1 MDYILLCE
9 LDSILIFHL
18 TGSHEL
24 ARHKR
29 SIVKDFQCPSSY
41 GYYRHPTTCNQY
53 VWCVDSVPHLQEC
66 LGDNLFNYDI
76 KRCDV
81 PSKVGGCDGNRRRSQ
96 KSSSFK
102 ASPHSLSRN
111 KRSFVKDF
119 QCPSSYGYYRHP
131 TTCNQYVWCVDSVP
145 HLQECLGD
153 NLFNYDIKR
162 CDVPSKVGGCD
173 GNRRRS
179 QRSSSFK
186 ASPAVS
192 RKRRSIVRGYQCPNS
207 YGYFRHP
214 TSCRQYIWC
223 VDGIP
228 NLMECNG
235 GSVFDITIKRCNFPS
250 QVKGCSGGDRRSEPE
265 RTPFSH
271 LGLHPAG
278 MEVEE
283 PEYTCEG
290 EEDGLWGHP
299 KNCSIY
305 FHCNRGK
312 GTRFS
317 CSPGTFFNP
326 STLVCSWP
334 GEVHDCSED
343 GTVKDFYLR
352 KRRSAYLKSTY
363 TEDNERSARSTS
375 ILDDEPFF
383 CPEKD
388 GYYRHERNCSVY
400 YRCTNNKPT
409 RFECNPGT
417 FYNPAMFGCSWPFQ
431 VIDCDSEG
439 KLMPH
444 RRRRSVFPEE
454 IRDNHRSHGKD
465 SELPF
470 FIPEETYPCP
480 ITDGYYPH
488 KKNCSVYF
496 RCTQGKSTRFACN
509 PGTFYNPSI
518 FGCSWPDQVRDC
530 DSEGN
535 RRPLV
540 KRRRRSIFSAPGQ
553 KDAPLKGYRCPF
565 MDGYY
570 RHPNDCTS
578 YYWCVGRKPTKY
590 SCANG
595 TFFNPKMK
603 LCTWPSQV
611 TDCDL
616 DGSRISHSPYQS
628 RVKEFMCPRE
638 DGYYRHPT
646 DCASYFRCNERKL
659 TAYKCTPGTLF
670 DAKNSV
676 CAWPSQVHDCTETG
690 EVIAS
695 SFINTPQRQAN
706 VDGKTDKNSTA
717 TTTAT
722 YSRTNKTKEETT
734 FQTLPTK
741 TTPAPA
747 TTTPTTGKARS
758 TTAKTTKNVTS
769 RVKTKVTSRV
779 TNMATSRATSKAE
792 TSGTTST
799 TEATTASQNASTS
812 TTTAPSTSTTSAPT
826 TKTPKVTQRHSAN
839 DGFGHVINTDSKGS
853 DTYKFGTSVQ
863 SPFACPDN
871 EGYFSDMEDC
881 ASYYHCEHGVPYK
894 KECGVGDF
902 YSPLSQTCIPGHLVP
917 DCNYDDDTP
926 EDTTY
931 PEWTKDY
938 YKSYTSDFE
947 CPDLH
952 GYFADDVDCTG
963 YYECINGNA
972 YHRKCNA
979 GTYFDE
985 KKEKC
990 TWDQVSEKCPSAVK
1004 EDAVKETLGKMMKS
1018 GPFVC
1023 PSREGYFRDPKTCTM
1038 FYECKEGVPKSK
1050 SCGPETLFDDK
1061 KKKCTWPELV
1071 PDCDVYG
1078 RVIPSDQTLFSN
1090 KEPQQLEKNPNGF
1103 ACPLPS
1109 GHFRDPRDCSI
1120 FYHCVKSVAYRG
1132 KCVNNHVFDLEALK
1146 CVDPELVP
1154 GCDVAPKVPLIEATT
1169 EETAHFDCPSDGYFR
1184 EKSDC
1189 SVYYHCKDGV
1199 YFRHECKP
1207 NTVFSQEKGLCTWP
1221 HLVPGCEEKNDAPTV
1236 QVTSESMSEVA
1247 PPAEAQ
1253 EPGSDYEFGESV
1265 EKETENKQ
1273 SISNTGASEQASGP
1287 AGNDQEKPEV
1297 ESETAEIGAED
1308 CILSEMGDD
1317 ASEEESTSS
1326 QGTDPGTTGVQDNG
1340 GSSDD
1345 KNGADSGGSSEN
1357 GSSEGSSGESGST
1370 GGGKGEGS
1378 STESGT
1384 TGAGSGEGSSGESGS
1399 TGSGKGEGSSGERG
1413 STGGG
1418 SGEASSGESGSTG
1431 GGKGEGSSTESG
1443 STGGGSG
1450 EGSSG
1455 ESGSTGSGK
1464 GEGSSGESGATGGGS
1479 GEGSSGESGSTEGG
1493 SGEGSSGESGS
1504 TGVGSGEGSS
1514 GESGSTGS
1522 GKGEG
1527 SSGENGSIGV
1537 GSGEGSSG
1545 ESGSTGGGSSEGSSG
1560 ESGSTGGGSGEGSS
1574 GESGSTGGGKGEGS
1588 SGESGSTGSGKG
1600 EGSSGESGS
1609 TGVGSGEGSS
1619 GESGSTGSGKGEGSS
1634 GESGSTGGGSGEG
1647 SSGESGST
1655 GSGKGE
1661 GSSGESGST
1670 GGGSSEGSS
1679 GESGST
1685 GGGSG
1690 EGSSSESGSTGAG
1703 SGEGS
1708 SGKSGS
1714 TGGGSGEGSSG
1725 ESGSNDGSSGESGSN
1740 EGSSS
1745 ESGSNEGSSS
1755 ESGSNEGS
1763 SSESGSN
1770 EGSSSESG
1778 SNEGS
1783 SSESGSNEGSSSESG
1798 PSEGSSSESGPTEA
1812 EGESE
1817 SGWSDEKNDESPA
1830 ETDSSS
1836 GGSDGQDGG
1845 ISTEVDPKDCEP
1857 GSNSD
1862 GKSGQGSGGSD
1873 SDDGKAP
1880 AASDGT
1886 DSNIES
1892 DNEETEEEYDSTWD
1906 AEETEKLSD
1915 GENNSEAKWEPESGG
1930 ADSKISGS
1938 APESN
1943 VKTGEP
1949 AVSTGSEKQ
1958 GGEETVSKAGLVS
1971 ETETKTGGE
1980 LMQGDTGFVCP
1991 PVIDGFYG
1999 DPIYCQRFYRCVGD
2013 KKYSFTCP
2021 SGTFFDNG
2029 RFICNFKEKVSECTS
2044 SGLRIS
2050 QAGNDAPEEVDEPMM
2065 VPEVSA
2071 VVTAEPVPPCPES
2084 DGLFPHP
2091 SSCSKFLYCARFSAM
2106 VLTCPKDLAYNM
2118 EKKTC
2123 DYSDNVVC
2131 IRYD

>member
-1326 QGTDPGTTGVQDNG
+1326 QGTDPGTTSAASSVASSEEKGGGKSGVQDNG

-1783 SSESGSNEGSSSESG
+1783 SSESGSNE
-1798 PSEGSSSESGPTEA
+1798 A